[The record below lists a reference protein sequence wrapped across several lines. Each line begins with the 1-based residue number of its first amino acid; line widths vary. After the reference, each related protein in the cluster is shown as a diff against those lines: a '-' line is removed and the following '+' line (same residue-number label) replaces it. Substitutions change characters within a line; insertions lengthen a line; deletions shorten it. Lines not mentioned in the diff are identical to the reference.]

1 MLTRSLGRVVA
12 PFAAALIGCSTAA
25 CGLDQAVRHEVRITI
40 KDPTKRLG
48 APPWHVE
55 VGAIGEGMASA
66 YASPDSPFRGAFTQF
81 RGTSD
86 HLLTARS
93 RSQEI
98 ALNIP
103 ALGRGEW
110 QGIVRVSYVGTCE
123 GHARFVDLGPPDPE
137 AETLFLRGTAWP
149 NPNGN
154 GWYLDL
160 RTEIPAA
167 PTPEVIMAKRAR
179 RLARIVPRPGTCNF
193 GGVEG
198 LATVPL
204 EHDARF
210 AVLVNGD
217 DKYRALKRPW
227 MEALVRAG
235 GCAVVDHTRIDAA
248 LQQRLAHSP
257 TSAPVLQE
265 VSRAAG
271 ATMVFML
278 DQKTGMAHLIEV
290 ATAEVPMQWP
300 IDE

>member
-1 MLTRSLGRVVA
+1 VLTRSLGRVVA
-12 PFAAALIGCSTAA
+12 SFAVALIGCSTTA

-55 VGAIGEGMASA
+55 VGAIGEGMASG

-86 HLLTARS
+86 HWLTARS

-103 ALGRGEW
+103 ALGRGQW

-149 NPNGN
+149 NPKGN
-154 GWYLDL
+154 GWSLDL

-167 PTPEVIMAKRAR
+167 PTPEVIMAKRHR
-179 RLARIVPRPGTCNF
+179 RGPSA
-193 GGVEG
+193 
-198 LATVPL
+198 
-204 EHDARF
+204 
-210 AVLVNGD
+210 AVRTQSHIG
-217 DKYRALKRPW
+217 A
-227 MEALVRAG
+227 
-235 GCAVVDHTRIDAA
+235 
-248 LQQRLAHSP
+248 S
-257 TSAPVLQE
+257 
-265 VSRAAG
+265 AAG
-271 ATMVFML
+271 SVAGRWRHDGL
-278 DQKTGMAHLIEV
+278 HARSEDRDGSPHRSRHRGSSDAMA
-290 ATAEVPMQWP
+290 
-300 IDE
+300 D